1 MTARNRT
8 LLATALLAS
17 AFALAAC
24 TAAPNA
30 PASTTDSTGA
40 LVDPIETYLAAAEND
55 WRDATRAHFAA
66 NQDKIAACMTAAG
79 FDYTPSTL
87 PPAPQPVNENTEA
100 WVSKHGYGMSA
111 ADEAEAERRDIILNT
126 PYGIDAPEQT
136 AYLAQL
142 SDSERDAY
150 NTALSGTDEE
160 QKSGKQGGCM
170 AKQPIDPRFTPAA
183 TKLAQDSFSFW
194 DKAAADPRTTKAQSD
209 WAACMADKGHDG
221 LKTPDDAYAKISD
234 LYSGGS
240 GSKSDRSKSDATPAP
255 VDDSQLAAA
264 RTAELAMAH
273 DDFDCK
279 VSTRYLA
286 RTTEVLYALENTWIS
301 THKAELDDVIAGYR
315 EASK

>member
-1 MTARNRT
+1 MTIPTRPF
-8 LLATALLAS
+8 LATAVLA
-17 AFALAAC
+17 AVFALTAC
-24 TAAPNA
+24 TAATGG
-30 PASTTDSTGA
+30 ASSKTDSAGA
-40 LVDPIETYLAAAEND
+40 SVDPIESYLAAAENE

-87 PPAPQPVNENTEA
+87 PPAPQPVNQNTEA

-111 ADEAEAERRDIILNT
+111 ADQAEAERREIILNT

-194 DKAAADPRTTKAQSD
+194 DKAAADPRTKKAQGD
-209 WAACMADKGHDG
+209 WSACMAGKGHEG

-240 GSKSDRSKSDATPAP
+240 SKSDRSKSDATPAP
-255 VDDSQLAAA
+255 GDDSQLAAA
-264 RTAELAMAH
+264 RTAELAMAR

-279 VSTRYLA
+279 TSTKYVG
-286 RTTEVLYALENTWIS
+286 RTTQVLYALENSWIS

>member
-1 MTARNRT
+1 M
-8 LLATALLAS
+8 LAVAL
-17 AFALAAC
+17 ALAAC
-24 TAAPNA
+24 TATPGGG
-30 PASTTDSTGA
+30 STRTDPTGA
-40 LVDPIETYLAAAEND
+40 AVDPIETYLAAAEND
-55 WRDATRAHFAA
+55 WRNATRTHFAS

-87 PPAPQPVNENTEA
+87 PPAPQPANHNTEA
-100 WVSKHGYGMSA
+100 WVAKHGYGMSA
-111 ADEAEAERRDIILNT
+111 DDMAEAERSEIILNT

-142 SDSERDAY
+142 TNAERDAY

-209 WAACMADKGHDG
+209 WSACMAGKGHDG
-221 LKTPDDAYAKISD
+221 LATPDDAYAKISD
-234 LYSGGS
+234 LYSGGGS
-240 GSKSDRSKSDATPAP
+240 SKSGRSPSDSATPGPA
-255 VDDSQLAAA
+255 DDSQLAAA
-264 RTAELAMAH
+264 RTAELAMAL

-279 VSTRYLA
+279 VSTRYVA
-286 RTTEVLYALENTWIS
+286 RTTEVLFALENTWIS

-315 EASK
+315 QAST